1 MIILTDTEVTWKKKK
16 SNNISWKKTLRNL
29 IVKGDYLMVKG
40 IYEKA
45 TTSIKLNSEKLKA
58 FPPKIRSMTKIPL
71 CTLTVQCCSG
81 NSNLS
86 KRTRKRNRSTHL
98 KEGEKN
104 YLHRCMILYIE
115 NEKKKPQEHSSSSK

>member
-58 FPPKIRSMTKIPL
+58 FPLRLGAWQRYPFVHLLFSVVVEI
-71 CTLTVQCCSG
+71 LTWARG
-81 NSNLS
+81 
-86 KRTRKRNRSTHL
+86 
-98 KEGEKN
+98 
-104 YLHRCMILYIE
+104 
-115 NEKKKPQEHSSSSK
+115 QEREIGVPI